1 LRGWQTTPVQSTA
14 TVQMAETAD
23 SIRLSRACISCGTS
37 FLMVLSPPDERIEFA
52 VEGSMCDGC
61 DVPEPSTLASPAT
74 RTVEA
79 VFVTP
84 PGGTH
89 VDCVLRETGR
99 TGERPG
105 DTTQR
110 EAAQRLADRL
120 GEATWAAI
128 DRAWRVEHCATL
140 VALADR
146 LDDVHRAVR
155 RGTARQVR
163 LVVRLYGA
171 PDILGPLVAE
181 LVARTGSLRFLQPLH
196 GCAQLLRVA
205 GAALCAGCGFAEDC
219 PGAPV
224 LAGQELAAVTGDFL
238 LRQVDRLDLAELTP
252 ARPWPGLAAVLASR
266 PRRPW
271 PTASST
277 VDRQPAQG
285 RGSPWR
291 TPPSRQRRTS

>member
-1 LRGWQTTPVQSTA
+1 
-14 TVQMAETAD
+14 
-23 SIRLSRACISCGTS
+23 
-37 FLMVLSPPDERIEFA
+37 MVLSPPDERMEFA
-52 VEGSMCDGC
+52 VDGPMCDGC
-61 DVPEPSTLASPAT
+61 DSPEPTIQPGPASRAL
-74 RTVEA
+74 EA
-79 VFVTP
+79 VFATP
-84 PGGTH
+84 TGGTH
-89 VDCVLRETGR
+89 VDCVLREAGR
-99 TGERPG
+99 TREPAGEATR
-105 DTTQR
+105 R
-110 EAAQRLADRL
+110 EAAQRLAGRF
-120 GEATWAAI
+120 GEVTWAAI
-128 DRAWRVEHCATL
+128 DRAWRVEHCTTF

-155 RGTARQVR
+155 RGTARRVR

-181 LVARTGSLRFLQPLH
+181 LVVRTGSLRFLQPLH

-205 GAALCAGCGFAEDC
+205 GAALCAGCGYADSC

-238 LRQVDRLDLAELTP
+238 LRQVDRLDLADLTP

-271 PTASST
+271 PASSST
-277 VDRQPAQG
+277 VDRQSSPG

-291 TPPSRQRRTS
+291 TPPSRHRGTHP

>member
-1 LRGWQTTPVQSTA
+1 
-14 TVQMAETAD
+14 
-23 SIRLSRACISCGTS
+23 
-37 FLMVLSPPDERIEFA
+37 MVLSPAGERIEFT
-52 VEGSMCDGC
+52 VDGPMCEGC
-61 DVPEPSTLASPAT
+61 DAPEPTTAGGPVA

-79 VFVTP
+79 VFVTR
-84 PGGTH
+84 PGDTQVG
-89 VDCVLRETGR
+89 CVLRETGR
-99 TGERPG
+99 AGEPPG
-105 DTTQR
+105 DATRR
-110 EAAQRLADRL
+110 EAAHRLADL
-120 GEATWAAI
+120 FGEATWAAI
-128 DRAWRVEHCATL
+128 DRAWRVEHCAAF

-155 RGTARQVR
+155 RGTARRVR

-205 GAALCAGCGFAEDC
+205 GVALCAGCGYAGDC

-224 LAGQELAAVTGDFL
+224 LAGQELAGVTGDFL
-238 LRQVDRLDLAELTP
+238 LRQVDRLELADLTP

-271 PTASST
+271 PTPSST
-277 VDRQPAQG
+277 VDPQAPSG

-291 TPPSRQRRTS
+291 TPPSSSRRENMRP